1 MNKLEIAL
9 QLIMNAVQSGQMESV
24 SFYFQMAENIE
35 SEAISRRYIQKVICD
50 ECRTKIDTINLD
62 EQFRVKCDCKNGI
75 GTTYEDAYQDWSS
88 K

>member
-35 SEAISRRYIQKVICD
+35 SEAISRRYIQKVVCD
-50 ECRTKIDTINLD
+50 DCKTRIENIEMIG
-62 EQFRVKCDCKNGI
+62 QWRVKCDCKNGV
-75 GTTYEDAYQDWSS
+75 GKDYDEAYDNWSN